1 MMEKLIILAIDA
13 VLVACNIYAFNRFIA
28 QGFSIRN
35 IIFAIF
41 LVIVSLALHCVMYI
55 CAEADKTK
63 KIANKQ
69 EESSE
74 KENFYDK
81 YYFTLRKMQVGEPQ
95 FVPVIDK
102 FMSQIEAFQQKEK
115 ALLMIISLNNDSAKE
130 FLLSRNEEVQK
141 FLEKNLKNFM
151 KRLIVYRAKD
161 PATRPVTVW
170 DDSSITKII
179 DNNNELIALYDKLL
193 DEVSLM
199 GDDVKVDDPGLQN
212 VIESLK
218 ELRMQ
223 YDDDDDDDGEFELEL
238 H

>member
-1 MMEKLIILAIDA
+1 MMVKLMVLALDA
-13 VLVACNIYAFNRFIA
+13 ILVACNIYAFNRFIA
-28 QGFSIRN
+28 QGFSVRN

-41 LVIVSLALHCVMYI
+41 LVLISLAAHCILYI
-55 CAEADKTK
+55 SADVEIAKGIAEKQK
-63 KIANKQ
+63 K
-69 EESSE
+69 SLE
-74 KENFYDK
+74 KENCFDK
-81 YYFTLRKMQVGEPQ
+81 YHFTLRKMEVAEPK

-102 FMSQIEAFQQKEK
+102 FRSQVEAFQQKEK

-141 FLEKNLKNFM
+141 FLEKNLKKFM

-161 PATRPVTVW
+161 PATRPATVW

-199 GDDVKVDDPGLQN
+199 GDDVDVDDPGLQN

-223 YDDDDDDDGEFELEL
+223 YDDDDDDGEFELEL